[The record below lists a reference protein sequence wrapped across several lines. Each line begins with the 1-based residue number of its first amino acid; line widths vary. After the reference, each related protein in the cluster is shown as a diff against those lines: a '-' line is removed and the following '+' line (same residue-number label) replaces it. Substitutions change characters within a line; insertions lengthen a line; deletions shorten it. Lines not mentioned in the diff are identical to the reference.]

1 MQCGNSKNS
10 LLQAIFYRYEC
21 GLTDILYKA
30 DVGVWILAH
39 RTVASYPKEIFLEQ
53 TLNPQL
59 QEYCT
64 LVNHYGSDKYSAPE
78 LMKEALVSVFLTRAL
93 QATGYFGNSEITDP
107 VFGKEE
113 LQICLWIHRFM
124 RIARFN
130 CHAIREV
137 TKESNLSIGAAIN
150 PTLAMINHSCDSN
163 YGRVWRLEENLV
175 YAYATR
181 PIKKGK
187 QTADTK

>member
-1 MQCGNSKNS
+1 
-10 LLQAIFYRYEC
+10 
-21 GLTDILYKA
+21 
-30 DVGVWILAH
+30 
-39 RTVASYPKEIFLEQ
+39 
-53 TLNPQL
+53 
-59 QEYCT
+59 
-64 LVNHYGSDKYSAPE
+64 
-78 LMKEALVSVFLTRAL
+78 
-93 QATGYFGNSEITDP
+93 
-107 VFGKEE
+107 
-113 LQICLWIHRFM
+113 M

-187 QTADTK
+187 QTADTKCKLNNNLNEKPGDKSLLVLLIILLMFNLCIKVIFTRSSNFWCILPCWEKDWLFILSIYTQI